1 MIKTYRRNDV
11 FLQPLNNSS
20 KNLILDKK
28 CKWKKGLLQILPKKI
43 DVRKLKLQNIM
54 EVNNIKKIH
63 KTLWK

>member
-1 MIKTYRRNDV
+1 MEKR
-11 FLQPLNNSS
+11 
-20 KNLILDKK
+20 
-28 CKWKKGLLQILPKKI
+28 LLQILPKKI